1 MINAQM
7 LKGNWNEIKGQLREK
22 WGQLSDDGLEA
33 VAGNVDQLVGLIQKR
48 TGESREKVERYLTD
62 LTAEGATTVS
72 RFAETARD
80 AMTQSV
86 DTVRGSAQRASES
99 LRSGYDQAEYM
110 VRQRPTET
118 VLAVFAAGVVAGFAC
133 GLLCRR
139 D

>member
-1 MINAQM
+1 MINAQT

-33 VAGNVDQLVGLIQKR
+33 VSGNVDQLVGLIQKR
-48 TGESREKVERYLTD
+48 TGESREKVEKYLTD
-62 LTAEGATTVS
+62 ITAEGASAVS
-72 RFAETARD
+72 RFSEGARD
-80 AMTQSV
+80 AVQHSMEGMR
-86 DTVRGSAQRASES
+86 DTAQRVGDSV
-99 LRSGYDQAEYM
+99 RSGYDQAEYM

-118 VLAVFAAGVVAGFAC
+118 VLAVFAAGMVAGFAC

>member
-1 MINAQM
+1 MINAQT

-33 VAGNVDQLVGLIQKR
+33 VAGNVDQLVGLIHKR
-48 TGESREKVERYLTD
+48 TGESRDKVERYLSD

-72 RFAETARD
+72 RFAEGARE
-80 AMTQSV
+80 AVHQSV
-86 DTVRGSAQRASES
+86 DTVRDSAQRVGES
-99 LRSGYDQAEYM
+99 MRTGYDQAETM
-110 VRQRPTET
+110 VRRRPTET
-118 VLAVFAAGVVAGFAC
+118 VLAVFAAGMVAGFAC

>member
-1 MINAQM
+1 MINAQT

-33 VAGNVDQLVGLIQKR
+33 VSGNVDQLVGLIQKR
-48 TGESREKVERYLTD
+48 TGESREKVEKYLTD
-62 LTAEGATTVS
+62 ITAEGASTVS
-72 RFAETARD
+72 RLSEGARD
-80 AMTQSV
+80 AVQHSMEGVRDTAHRVGDSV
-86 DTVRGSAQRASES
+86 
-99 LRSGYDQAEYM
+99 RSGYDQAEYM

-118 VLAVFAAGVVAGFAC
+118 VLAVFAAGMVAGFAC

>member
-1 MINAQM
+1 MINSQT

-48 TGESREKVERYLTD
+48 TGESRDKVERYLSD

-72 RFAETARD
+72 RFAEGARE
-80 AMTQSV
+80 AVHQSV
-86 DTVRGSAQRASES
+86 DTVRDSAQRVSES
-99 LRSGYDQAEYM
+99 MRTGYGQAEIM

-118 VLAVFAAGVVAGFAC
+118 VLAVFAAGMVAGFAC

>member
-1 MINAQM
+1 MINAQT

-48 TGESREKVERYLTD
+48 TGESRDKVERYLSD

-72 RFAETARD
+72 RFAEGARE
-80 AMTQSV
+80 AVHQSV
-86 DTVRGSAQRASES
+86 DTVRDSAQRVGES
-99 LRSGYDQAEYM
+99 MRTGYDQAEIM

-118 VLAVFAAGVVAGFAC
+118 VLAVFAAGMIAGFAC